1 MTAEMICDLLK
12 PLVGQPGSIYLV
24 VSRIGQ
30 IGFAATENNKL
41 TGVEVRPDGTIK
53 LERDAGWTVID
64 PAEVVAVGWNSDAA
78 PSTGQFL

>member
-41 TGVEVRPDGTIK
+41 TGVEVRPDGMIK
-53 LERDAGWTVID
+53 LARDAGWTVLD
-64 PAEVVAVGWNSDAA
+64 PAEVVAVGWNSDAVHA
-78 PSTGQFL
+78 TGQFL